1 MLTFKE
7 RLARR
12 ITKMRTEFVRR
23 FKVIIYD
30 STLEQEQVAIINEA
44 SREFPSSF
52 CPLKEKAPAS
62 NLF

>member
-1 MLTFKE
+1 
-7 RLARR
+7 
-12 ITKMRTEFVRR
+12 MRTEFVRR